1 MRIVKVRNIE
11 FGIGRPKIAVPITG
25 KSSDDIVKQ
34 AETIISSNNADLI
47 EWRIDF
53 FDQVEDAEKLVETAK
68 KLRQVMSEMPLLT
81 TFRTHFEGGVKKL
94 SEEEYFDICRV
105 LIKEK
110 ATDLLDLEL
119 FRKTSKLKEIIAEAH
134 ENNIYIIMS
143 NHDFDKAPAT
153 SELERRLTLMKTF
166 GADIAKIA
174 VTPNSA
180 RDVLNLLLATDNMKY
195 KLNCPLITMAM
206 GDLGKVTRISG
217 EVFGSCL
224 TFGTVGDASAPGQ
237 IESTNL
243 KGILD
248 TLKIE

>member
-1 MRIVKVRNIE
+1 M
-11 FGIGRPKIAVPITG
+11 
-25 KSSDDIVKQ
+25 
-34 AETIISSNNADLI
+34 SSNNADLI

-143 NHDFDKAPAT
+143 NHDFDKTPAT
-153 SELERRLTLMKTF
+153 SELERRLTLMKIF

-174 VTPNSA
+174 VMPNSA

-248 TLKIE
+248 ILKLD

>member
-1 MRIVKVRNIE
+1 M
-11 FGIGRPKIAVPITG
+11 
-25 KSSDDIVKQ
+25 
-34 AETIISSNNADLI
+34 SSNNTDLI

-68 KLRQVMSEMPLLT
+68 KLRQVMS
-81 TFRTHFEGGVKKL
+81 
-94 SEEEYFDICRV
+94 
-105 LIKEK
+105 
-110 ATDLLDLEL
+110 
-119 FRKTSKLKEIIAEAH
+119 
-134 ENNIYIIMS
+134 
-143 NHDFDKAPAT
+143 NHDFDKTPAT
-153 SELERRLTLMKTF
+153 SELERRLTLIKTF

-174 VTPNSA
+174 VMPNSA

-224 TFGTVGDASAPGQ
+224 TFGTVGNASAPGQ

-243 KGILD
+243 KGILN
-248 TLKIE
+248 TLKLD

>member
-1 MRIVKVRNIE
+1 M
-11 FGIGRPKIAVPITG
+11 
-25 KSSDDIVKQ
+25 
-34 AETIISSNNADLI
+34 SSNNADLI

-105 LIKEK
+105 LIKEN

-143 NHDFDKAPAT
+143 NHDFDKTPAT
-153 SELERRLTLMKTF
+153 SELERRLTLMKTY

-174 VTPNSA
+174 VMPNSA
-180 RDVLNLLLATDNMKY
+180 RDVLNLLLATDNIKY

>member
-1 MRIVKVRNIE
+1 M
-11 FGIGRPKIAVPITG
+11 
-25 KSSDDIVKQ
+25 
-34 AETIISSNNADLI
+34 SSNNTDLI

-81 TFRTHFEGGVKKL
+81 TLRTHFEGGVKKL

-143 NHDFDKAPAT
+143 NHDFDKTPET
-153 SELERRLTLMKTF
+153 SELERRLTLMKTY

-174 VTPNSA
+174 VMPNSA
-180 RDVLNLLLATDNMKY
+180 RDVLNLLLATDNIKY

-243 KGILD
+243 K
-248 TLKIE
+248 

>member
-1 MRIVKVRNIE
+1 M
-11 FGIGRPKIAVPITG
+11 
-25 KSSDDIVKQ
+25 
-34 AETIISSNNADLI
+34 SSNNTDLI

-143 NHDFDKAPAT
+143 NHDFDKTPAT

-174 VTPNSA
+174 VMPNSA
-180 RDVLNLLLATDNMKY
+180 RDVLNLLLATDNIKY

>member
-1 MRIVKVRNIE
+1 M
-11 FGIGRPKIAVPITG
+11 
-25 KSSDDIVKQ
+25 
-34 AETIISSNNADLI
+34 SSNNADLI
-47 EWRIDF
+47 EGRIDF

-68 KLRQVMSEMPLLT
+68 KLCQVMSEMPLLT

-105 LIKEK
+105 LIKER

-119 FRKTSKLKEIIAEAH
+119 FRKISKLKEIIAEAH

-143 NHDFDKAPAT
+143 NHDFDKTPAT
-153 SELERRLTLMKTF
+153 SELERRLTLL
-166 GADIAKIA
+166 KIFFFFFSKIT
-174 VTPNSA
+174 VMPNSA
-180 RDVLNLLLATDNMKY
+180 HDVLNLLLATDNMKY

-243 KGILD
+243 KGILN
-248 TLKIE
+248 TLKLD

>member
-1 MRIVKVRNIE
+1 M
-11 FGIGRPKIAVPITG
+11 
-25 KSSDDIVKQ
+25 
-34 AETIISSNNADLI
+34 SSNNADLI

-53 FDQVEDAEKLVETAK
+53 FDQVEDTEKLVETAK
-68 KLRQVMSEMPLLT
+68 KLRQVMGKMPLLT

-119 FRKTSKLKEIIAEAH
+119 FRKTSKLKEIITEAH

-143 NHDFDKAPAT
+143 NHDFDKTPAT
-153 SELERRLTLMKTF
+153 SELERRLTLMKTY

-174 VTPNSA
+174 VMPNSA

-248 TLKIE
+248 ILKLD

>member
-1 MRIVKVRNIE
+1 M
-11 FGIGRPKIAVPITG
+11 
-25 KSSDDIVKQ
+25 
-34 AETIISSNNADLI
+34 SSNNTDLI

-94 SEEEYFDICRV
+94 SEEEYFDICRI

-143 NHDFDKAPAT
+143 NHDFDKTPAT
-153 SELERRLTLMKTF
+153 SELERRLTLMKTY

-174 VTPNSA
+174 VMPNSA
-180 RDVLNLLLATDNMKY
+180 RDVLNLLLATDNIKY

-237 IESTNL
+237 IKSTNL
-243 KGILD
+243 K
-248 TLKIE
+248 

>member
-1 MRIVKVRNIE
+1 M
-11 FGIGRPKIAVPITG
+11 
-25 KSSDDIVKQ
+25 
-34 AETIISSNNADLI
+34 SSNNTDLI

-81 TFRTHFEGGVKKL
+81 TLRTHFEGGVKKL

-119 FRKTSKLKEIIAEAH
+119 FRKTSKLKELIAEAH

-143 NHDFDKAPAT
+143 NHDFDKTPET
-153 SELERRLTLMKTF
+153 SELERRLTLMKTY

-174 VTPNSA
+174 VMPNSA

>member
-1 MRIVKVRNIE
+1 M
-11 FGIGRPKIAVPITG
+11 
-25 KSSDDIVKQ
+25 
-34 AETIISSNNADLI
+34 SSNNADLI

-143 NHDFDKAPAT
+143 NHDFDKTPAT

-174 VTPNSA
+174 VMPNSA
-180 RDVLNLLLATDNMKY
+180 RDVLNLLLATDNIKY

-224 TFGTVGDASAPGQ
+224 TFGTIGDASAPGQ

-248 TLKIE
+248 TLKLD

>member
-1 MRIVKVRNIE
+1 M
-11 FGIGRPKIAVPITG
+11 
-25 KSSDDIVKQ
+25 
-34 AETIISSNNADLI
+34 SSNNTDLI

-53 FDQVEDAEKLVETAK
+53 FDQVEDTEKLVETAK

-143 NHDFDKAPAT
+143 NHDFDKTPET
-153 SELERRLTLMKTF
+153 SELERRLTLMKTY

-174 VTPNSA
+174 VMPNSA
-180 RDVLNLLLATDNMKY
+180 RDVLNLLLATDNIKY

-243 KGILD
+243 KGILN
-248 TLKIE
+248 TLKLD

>member
-1 MRIVKVRNIE
+1 M
-11 FGIGRPKIAVPITG
+11 
-25 KSSDDIVKQ
+25 
-34 AETIISSNNADLI
+34 SSNNTDLI

-94 SEEEYFDICRV
+94 SEEEYFDICRI

-143 NHDFDKAPAT
+143 NHDFDKTPET
-153 SELERRLTLMKTF
+153 SELERRLTLMKTY

-174 VTPNSA
+174 VMPNSA
-180 RDVLNLLLATDNMKY
+180 RDVLNLLLATDNIKY

-224 TFGTVGDASAPGQ
+224 TFGTVGNASAPGQ

-243 KGILD
+243 KGILN
-248 TLKIE
+248 TLKLD

>member
-1 MRIVKVRNIE
+1 M
-11 FGIGRPKIAVPITG
+11 
-25 KSSDDIVKQ
+25 
-34 AETIISSNNADLI
+34 
-47 EWRIDF
+47 
-53 FDQVEDAEKLVETAK
+53 
-68 KLRQVMSEMPLLT
+68 
-81 TFRTHFEGGVKKL
+81 
-94 SEEEYFDICRV
+94 
-105 LIKEK
+105 IKEK

-143 NHDFDKAPAT
+143 NHDFDKTPAT
-153 SELERRLTLMKTF
+153 SELERRLTLMKTY

-174 VTPNSA
+174 VMPNSA

-243 KGILD
+243 KGILY
-248 TLKIE
+248 TLKLD

>member
-1 MRIVKVRNIE
+1 M
-11 FGIGRPKIAVPITG
+11 
-25 KSSDDIVKQ
+25 
-34 AETIISSNNADLI
+34 SSNNTDLI

-143 NHDFDKAPAT
+143 NHDFDKTPAT

-174 VTPNSA
+174 VMPNSA

-243 KGILD
+243 KGILN
-248 TLKIE
+248 TLKLD

>member
-1 MRIVKVRNIE
+1 M
-11 FGIGRPKIAVPITG
+11 
-25 KSSDDIVKQ
+25 
-34 AETIISSNNADLI
+34 SSNNTDLI

-53 FDQVEDAEKLVETAK
+53 FDQVEDAEKLVETTK
-68 KLRQVMSEMPLLT
+68 KLRQVMSEIPLLT

-134 ENNIYIIMS
+134 ENNIYIVMS
-143 NHDFDKAPAT
+143 NHDFDKTPET

-174 VTPNSA
+174 VIPNSA

-243 KGILD
+243 RGILD
-248 TLKIE
+248 TLKLD

>member
-1 MRIVKVRNIE
+1 M
-11 FGIGRPKIAVPITG
+11 
-25 KSSDDIVKQ
+25 
-34 AETIISSNNADLI
+34 SSNNADLI

-143 NHDFDKAPAT
+143 NHDFDKTPET
-153 SELERRLTLMKTF
+153 SELERRLTLMKTY

-174 VTPNSA
+174 VMPNSA
-180 RDVLNLLLATDNMKY
+180 RDVLNLLLATDNIKY

-243 KGILD
+243 KGILN
-248 TLKIE
+248 TLKLD

>member
-1 MRIVKVRNIE
+1 M
-11 FGIGRPKIAVPITG
+11 
-25 KSSDDIVKQ
+25 
-34 AETIISSNNADLI
+34 SSNNTDLI

-143 NHDFDKAPAT
+143 NHDFDKTPEI
-153 SELERRLTLMKTF
+153 SELERRLTLMKTY

-174 VTPNSA
+174 VMPNSA
-180 RDVLNLLLATDNMKY
+180 RDVLNLLLATDNIKY
-195 KLNCPLITMAM
+195 KLNCPLITMVM

>member
-1 MRIVKVRNIE
+1 MRIVKVRNVE
-11 FGIGRPKIAVPITG
+11 FGTGCPKIAVPITG
-25 KSSDDIVKQ
+25 KSSDDIIKQ
-34 AETIISSNNADLI
+34 AETIMSSNNADLI

-134 ENNIYIIMS
+134 ENNIYIIMRDRKS
-143 NHDFDKAPAT
+143 TRLNSSHASISYAVFCLKKKKYINRGHSSSGVWEWKGHDCEGFTTPVLHRLENVEDL
-153 SELERRLTLMKTF
+153 SERF
-166 GADIAKIA
+166 I
-174 VTPNSA
+174 
-180 RDVLNLLLATDNMKY
+180 LNDHHR
-195 KLNCPLITMAM
+195 
-206 GDLGKVTRISG
+206 VH
-217 EVFGSCL
+217 
-224 TFGTVGDASAPGQ
+224 
-237 IESTNL
+237 
-243 KGILD
+243 
-248 TLKIE
+248 

>member
-1 MRIVKVRNIE
+1 M
-11 FGIGRPKIAVPITG
+11 
-25 KSSDDIVKQ
+25 
-34 AETIISSNNADLI
+34 SSNNTDLI

-53 FDQVEDAEKLVETAK
+53 FDQVEDAEKLVETTK
-68 KLRQVMSEMPLLT
+68 KLRQVMSEIPLLT

-143 NHDFDKAPAT
+143 NHDFDKTPET

-174 VTPNSA
+174 VIPNSA

>member
-1 MRIVKVRNIE
+1 M
-11 FGIGRPKIAVPITG
+11 
-25 KSSDDIVKQ
+25 
-34 AETIISSNNADLI
+34 SSNNADLI

-68 KLRQVMSEMPLLT
+68 KLCQVMSEMPLLT

-105 LIKEK
+105 LIKER

-143 NHDFDKAPAT
+143 NHDFDKTPAT

-174 VTPNSA
+174 VMPNSA